1 MDDEQKDEA
10 NEFDEELDEKK
21 ILKGGSSILDD
32 DIDDLDD
39 TMPQEPEIADPLMLG
54 DEDDTVSIDKVLDE
68 EEAEDDDTMD
78 DKDNE
83 YGI

>member
-39 TMPQEPEIADPLMLG
+39 TMPQEPEIADPLMVS
-54 DEDDTVSIDKVLDE
+54 DDDDTVSIDKVLDD